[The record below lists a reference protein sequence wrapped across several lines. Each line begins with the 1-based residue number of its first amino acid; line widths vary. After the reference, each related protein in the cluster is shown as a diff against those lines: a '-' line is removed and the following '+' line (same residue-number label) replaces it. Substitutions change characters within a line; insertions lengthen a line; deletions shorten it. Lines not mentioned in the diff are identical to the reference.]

1 MKSRS
6 KNWVYLKD
14 FPKPLLDAIV
24 RGGVVPFIG
33 AGFSKNCNGP
43 EGFTMPN
50 WNQLGKLVASELP
63 NYEYLGNPIEALSSY
78 EYKYKRVPLIE
89 FMKKIFRLNEVLP
102 GNAHKL
108 LAECFGGIICT
119 TNFDT
124 LLEDAFKS
132 LKIGCVPVIAEDSLP
147 IANPGEVSI
156 IKVHGDFY
164 HPDHMVIT
172 EDDYDLFI
180 EKNPLLCTYISSLF
194 ITKTILLIG
203 YSLDDSDLRQL
214 LKIVHNRLG
223 RLSRPTYCIQVDAD
237 DHTLERFRR
246 RGIDVINIPNPARKS
261 YTQVFTDLFEELK
274 TYKIQEDDRLTSS
287 SSPRSKEQMIL
298 PRGDNKLCFVDC
310 SINKAAVLK
319 EMLTPT
325 IISAGAV
332 PMWPEDVVANDGM
345 DYRSAIEAVI
355 RKSSV
360 RIFDVS
366 DMNKMLASELQI
378 ALRHDIR
385 RTILIEDDQGQPHFT
400 NDTDGC
406 VRLQYSLRWYNNSVE
421 VSPNEAFLKN
431 LGETIRSCWGSQG
444 DALLR
449 NAERL
454 YEMGD
459 YDASVISA
467 WIDVEGT
474 LAKVDGPPWMINT
487 RVWEKIRYMFKR
499 KDDGND
505 DVFRMRRLRNE
516 VVHAVRHASKKDAEF
531 ALQFA
536 KEVILMYEHQ

>member
-1 MKSRS
+1 MKSRNE
-6 KNWVYLKD
+6 NWIYLKG

-43 EGFTMPN
+43 EGFTMPD
-50 WNQLGKLVASELP
+50 WNELGRLVARELP

-78 EYKYKRVPLIE
+78 EYKYKRVSLIE
-89 FMKKIFRLNEVLP
+89 FMRKVFRLSEVQP
-102 GNAHKL
+102 GDAHKL

-132 LKIGCVPVIAEDSLP
+132 SQIGCVPVIGEDSLP
-147 IANPGEVSI
+147 IANPEEVAI

-164 HPDHMVIT
+164 HPDRMVIT

-180 EKNPLLCTYISSLF
+180 EKNPLLCTYVSSLF
-194 ITKTILLIG
+194 ISKTILLIG

-223 RLSRPTYCIQVDAD
+223 RLSRPTYCIQVGAN
-237 DHTLERFRR
+237 DHTIERFRR
-246 RGIDVINIPNPARKS
+246 RGIDVINLPKPAQKS
-261 YTQVFTDLFEELK
+261 YAQVLSELFKELK
-274 TYKIQEDDRLTSS
+274 AHKMQEDDRLTSS
-287 SSPRSKEQMIL
+287 SSPSSKEQMIL
-298 PRGDNKLCFVDC
+298 PRGENKLCFVDC
-310 SINKAAVLK
+310 LINQAAALK

-332 PMWPEDVVANDGM
+332 PMWPDDVVANDGM
-345 DYRSAIEAVI
+345 EYRSAIEAAI
-355 RKSSV
+355 RKSTV

-378 ALRHDIR
+378 AQKHDAG
-385 RTILIEDDQGQPHFT
+385 RTILIENDQERRLFT
-400 NDTDGC
+400 NDINGYN
-406 VRLQYSLRWYNNSVE
+406 RLQYSLRWYNHSVE
-421 VSPNEAFLKN
+421 ISPNDAFLKN
-431 LGETIRSCWGSQG
+431 LGDAIRSCLGGQESKK
-444 DALLR
+444 LR

-454 YEMGD
+454 YEMGE
-459 YDASVISA
+459 YDASVVSA

-474 LAKVDGPPWMINT
+474 LAKDNGPERMINIS
-487 RVWEKIRYMFKR
+487 VWEKIRYLFKK
-499 KDDGND
+499 KDVVND

-536 KEVILMYEHQ
+536 KEVMSMYEYQ